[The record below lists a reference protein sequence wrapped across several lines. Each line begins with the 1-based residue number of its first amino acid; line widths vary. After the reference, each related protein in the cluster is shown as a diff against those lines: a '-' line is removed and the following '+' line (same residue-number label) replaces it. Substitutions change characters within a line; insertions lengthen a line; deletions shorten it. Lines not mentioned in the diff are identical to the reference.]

1 MVPPPMVSA
10 TQQSSRIRKR
20 KSRKSGVKTKRFNR
34 ANGTPAFP
42 IHQEGY
48 DAKAADAKSAEAQ
61 K

>member
-1 MVPPPMVSA
+1 MVRPPMVSA

-20 KSRKSGVKTKRFNR
+20 KARRNGAKTKRFNR

-42 IHQEGY
+42 IHPEGY
-48 DAKAADAKSAEAQ
+48 NPKAADAKTES